1 MFLADNWK
9 DFEVLYAG
17 QQEKYERWGDV
28 YLRRPDPQAVWPV
41 FADGKEATWDDV
53 PSPNAIYNRSNTGGG
68 SWQKIKSMP
77 SNWKIGYNSL
87 GKELKFIIEPTSF
100 KHTGLFPEQASNWDF
115 SGKLISD
122 AVKAGRDD
130 IKVLNLFAYTGA
142 ATCAAACHGAAEVVH
157 VDSSKGMIARAK
169 ENIAASGLE
178 SSYVRFI
185 NEDCRKFVER
195 EIRRGRKYDGII
207 MDPPKYGRG
216 PTGEL
221 WEIEKSLYEFV
232 SRTALLLSDNP
243 LFVIISS
250 YATELGAN
258 AVGNVLDLTC
268 GTRFG
273 GKTVSDELGLPISH
287 MDINLPCGQA
297 SRWTLHA

>member
-17 QQEKYERWGDV
+17 ASDKYERWGDV
-28 YLRRPDPQAVWPV
+28 FLRRPDPQAVWPV
-41 FADGKEATWDDV
+41 FDGKKEVTWDDLPAPHAV
-53 PSPNAIYNRSNTGGG
+53 YNRSSTGGG

-77 SNWKIGYNSL
+77 GSWTVGYNSL

-100 KHTGLFPEQASNWDF
+100 KHTGLFPEQASNWDYE
-115 SGKLISD
+115 GKLISD

-142 ATCAAACHGAAEVVH
+142 ATCAAACHGASEVVH

-258 AVGNVLDLTC
+258 AVGNVLNLTC
-268 GTRFG
+268 ASRFG
-273 GKTVSDELGLPISH
+273 GKAVSDELGLPITH
-287 MDINLPCGQA
+287 MDLNLPCGQA
-297 SRWTLHA
+297 SRWTPRA

>member
-1 MFLADNWK
+1 MFVADGWK

-17 QQEKYERWGDV
+17 EQEKYERWGDV
-28 YLRRPDPQAVWPV
+28 FLRRPDPQAVWPV
-41 FADGKEATWDDV
+41 YDNGKEVTWEDL
-53 PSPNAIYNRSNTGGG
+53 PAPNAVYNRSNTGGG
-68 SWQKIKSMP
+68 AWQKIKPMP
-77 SNWKIGYNSL
+77 SDWTVGYRSL
-87 GKELKFIIEPTSF
+87 GKDLKFIIEPTSF

-115 SGKLISD
+115 AGKLISD
-122 AVKAGRDD
+122 AKKAGRDD

-142 ATCAAACHGAAEVVH
+142 ATCAAACHGASEVVH
-157 VDSSKGMIARAK
+157 VDSSKGMIQRAK
-169 ENIAASGLE
+169 ENIQKSGLQD
-178 SSYVRFI
+178 SYVRFI

-232 SRTALLLSDNP
+232 SRTALLLSDKP

-268 GTRFG
+268 STKFG
-273 GKTVSDELGLPISH
+273 GKTVSDELGLPVTH
-287 MDINLPCGQA
+287 MDLNLPCGQA
-297 SRWTLHA
+297 SRWTPRA

>member
-77 SNWKIGYNSL
+77 SNWKIDYNSL

-221 WEIEKSLYEFV
+221 WEIEKSLYEFM

-258 AVGNVLDLTC
+258 AVGNVLNLTC

-273 GKTVSDELGLPISH
+273 GRTVSDELGLPISH

-297 SRWTLHA
+297 SRWTPRA

>member
-1 MFLADNWK
+1 MFVADGWK

-17 QQEKYERWGDV
+17 EQEKYERWGDV
-28 YLRRPDPQAVWPV
+28 FLRRPDPQAVWPV
-41 FADGKEATWDDV
+41 YDNGKEVTWEDL
-53 PSPNAIYNRSNTGGG
+53 PAPNAVYNRSNTGGG
-68 SWQKIKSMP
+68 AWQKIKPMP
-77 SNWKIGYNSL
+77 SDWTVGYRSL
-87 GKELKFIIEPTSF
+87 GKDLKVIIEPTSF
-100 KHTGLFPEQASNWDF
+100 KHAGLFPEQASNWDF
-115 SGKLISD
+115 AGKLISD
-122 AVKAGRDD
+122 AKKAGRDD

-142 ATCAAACHGAAEVVH
+142 ATCAAACHGASEVVH
-157 VDSSKGMIARAK
+157 VDSSKGMIQRAK
-169 ENIAASGLE
+169 ENIQKSGLQD
-178 SSYVRFI
+178 SYVRFI

-232 SRTALLLSDNP
+232 SRTALLLSDKP

-268 GTRFG
+268 STKFG
-273 GKTVSDELGLPISH
+273 GKTVSDELGLPVTH
-287 MDINLPCGQA
+287 MDLNLPCGQA
-297 SRWTLHA
+297 SRWTPRA

>member
-1 MFLADNWK
+1 MFIADGWK
-9 DFEVLYAG
+9 DYEVLYAG
-17 QQEKYERWGDV
+17 SQDKYERWGDIL
-28 YLRRPDPQAVWPV
+28 LRRPDPQAVWPV
-41 FADGKEATWDDV
+41 TVKGREASWDEL
-53 PSPNAIYNRSNTGGG
+53 PSPNAVYNRSNTGGG

-77 SNWKIGYNSL
+77 SSWKIGYDSL
-87 GKELKFIIEPTSF
+87 GKHLEFIIEPTSF

-115 SGKLISD
+115 AGKLISD
-122 AVKAGRDD
+122 AVKEGRDD
-130 IKVLNLFAYTGA
+130 IKILNLFAYTGA
-142 ATCAAACHGAAEVVH
+142 ATCAAACHGASEVVH
-157 VDSSKGMIARAK
+157 VDSSKGMINRAK
-169 ENIAASGLE
+169 ENIVASGLE

-232 SRTALLLSDNP
+232 SRTALLLSEKP

-268 GTRFG
+268 ASRFG
-273 GKTVSDELGLPISH
+273 GKTVSDELGLPITH

-297 SRWTLHA
+297 SRWTPRV

>member
-1 MFLADNWK
+1 MFVADNWK

-17 QQEKYERWGDV
+17 AQEKYERWGDV
-28 YLRRPDPQAVWPV
+28 LLRRPDPQAVWPV
-41 FADGKEATWDDV
+41 FAECKEATWDDI
-53 PSPNAIYNRSNTGGG
+53 PKPDALYIRSSTGGG
-68 SWQKIKSMP
+68 AWQKLKSMP
-77 SNWKIGYNSL
+77 GSWTIGYNTL
-87 GKELKFIIEPTSF
+87 GKQLKFIIEPTSF

-115 SGKLISD
+115 AGKLISD
-122 AVKAGRDD
+122 AVKSGRDD
-130 IKVLNLFAYTGA
+130 IKILNLFAYTGA

-169 ENIAASGLE
+169 ENIVASGLE

-258 AVGNVLDLTC
+258 AVGNVLNLTC
-268 GTRFG
+268 GTKFG
-273 GKTVSDELGLPISH
+273 GKTVSDELGLPVTH
-287 MDINLPCGQA
+287 MDLNLPCGQA
-297 SRWTLHA
+297 SRWTPLA

>member
-1 MFLADNWK
+1 MFVADGWK

-17 QQEKYERWGDV
+17 EQEKYERWGDV
-28 YLRRPDPQAVWPV
+28 FLRRPDPQAVWPV
-41 FADGKEATWDDV
+41 YDNGKEVTWEDL
-53 PSPNAIYNRSNTGGG
+53 PAPNAVYNRSNTGGG
-68 SWQKIKSMP
+68 AWQKIKPMP
-77 SNWKIGYNSL
+77 SDWTVGYRSL
-87 GKELKFIIEPTSF
+87 GKDLKFIIEPTSF

-115 SGKLISD
+115 AGKLISD
-122 AVKAGRDD
+122 AKKVGRDD

-142 ATCAAACHGAAEVVH
+142 ATCAAACHGASEVVH
-157 VDSSKGMIARAK
+157 VDSSKGMIQRAK
-169 ENIAASGLE
+169 ENIQKSGLQD
-178 SSYVRFI
+178 SYVRFI

-232 SRTALLLSDNP
+232 SRTALLLSDKP

-268 GTRFG
+268 STKFG
-273 GKTVSDELGLPISH
+273 GKTVSDELGLPVTH
-287 MDINLPCGQA
+287 MDLNLPCGQA
-297 SRWTLHA
+297 SRWTPRA

>member
-1 MFLADNWK
+1 MFVADNWK

-17 QQEKYERWGDV
+17 AQEKYERWGDV
-28 YLRRPDPQAVWPV
+28 LLRRPDPQAVWPV
-41 FADGKEATWDDV
+41 YAEGKEATWDDI
-53 PSPNAIYNRSNTGGG
+53 PKPDALYIRSSTGGG
-68 SWQKIKSMP
+68 AWQKLKSMP
-77 SNWKIGYNSL
+77 GSWTIGYNTL
-87 GKELKFIIEPTSF
+87 GKQLKFIIEPTSF

-115 SGKLISD
+115 AGKLISD
-122 AVKAGRDD
+122 AVKSGRDD
-130 IKVLNLFAYTGA
+130 IKILNLFAYTGA

-169 ENIAASGLE
+169 ENIVASGLE

-258 AVGNVLDLTC
+258 AVGNVLNLTC
-268 GTRFG
+268 GTKFG
-273 GKTVSDELGLPISH
+273 GKTVSDELGLPVTH
-287 MDINLPCGQA
+287 MDLNLPCGQA
-297 SRWTLHA
+297 SRWTPLA

>member
-17 QQEKYERWGDV
+17 GQEKYERWGDV
-28 YLRRPDPQAVWPV
+28 LLRRPDPQAVWPV
-41 FADGKEATWDDV
+41 FDGKREVSWEDLAT
-53 PSPNAIYNRSNTGGG
+53 PNAVYNRSNTGGG
-68 SWQKIKSMP
+68 YWQKIKSMP
-77 SNWKIGYNSL
+77 ATWTIGYNSL

-100 KHTGLFPEQASNWDF
+100 KHTGLFPEQASNWDYC
-115 SGKLISD
+115 GKLISD
-122 AVKAGRDD
+122 AVKAGRND

-232 SRTALLLSDNP
+232 SRTALLLSDKP

-258 AVGNVLDLTC
+258 AVGNVLNLTC
-268 GTRFG
+268 ASRFG
-273 GKTVSDELGLPISH
+273 GRAVNDELGLPITH

-297 SRWTLHA
+297 SRWTPRA

>member
-41 FADGKEATWDDV
+41 FADGKEASWADV

-297 SRWTLHA
+297 SRWTPRA

>member
-1 MFLADNWK
+1 MFLADSWK

-17 QQEKYERWGDV
+17 EQEKYERWGNV

-41 FADGKEATWDDV
+41 FCDGKASTWDDV
-53 PSPNAIYNRSNTGGG
+53 PKPDALYVRSTTGGG
-68 SWQKIKSMP
+68 AWQKLKSMP
-77 SNWKIGYNSL
+77 NNWTIGYNTL

-115 SGKLISD
+115 EGGLISD
-122 AVKAGRDD
+122 AVKSGRDD
-130 IKVLNLFAYTGA
+130 IKILNLFAYTGA

-169 ENIAASGLE
+169 ENIQASGLE

-232 SRTALLLSDNP
+232 SRTALLLSDKP

-258 AVGNVLDLTC
+258 AVGNVLNLTC
-268 GTRFG
+268 GTRFAG
-273 GKTVSDELGLPISH
+273 RTVSDELGLPVTN
-287 MDINLPCGQA
+287 MNLNLPCGQA
-297 SRWTLHA
+297 SRWTPRA

>member
-1 MFLADNWK
+1 MFVASGWK

-17 QQEKYERWGDV
+17 WQEKYERWGDV
-28 YLRRPDPQAVWPV
+28 LLRRPDPQAVWPV
-41 FADGKEATWDDV
+41 IKNGREVEWNQIDK
-53 PSPNAIYNRSNTGGG
+53 PNAVYVRSDTGGG
-68 SWQKIKSMP
+68 AWQKIKSMP
-77 SNWKIGYNSL
+77 PKWNINYESL
-87 GKELKFIIEPTSF
+87 GKKLEFIIEPTSF

-115 SGKLISD
+115 AGKLISD
-122 AVKAGRDD
+122 AVKSGRSD

-142 ATCAAACHGAAEVVH
+142 ATCAAALHGSAEVVH

-169 ENIAASGLE
+169 ENIVASGLE

-185 NEDCRKFVER
+185 NEDCRSFIER

-216 PTGEL
+216 PKGEL

-250 YATELGAN
+250 YATELGSN

-268 GTRFG
+268 GSKFG
-273 GKTVSDELGLPISH
+273 GKTVSDELGLPVTNMNIF
-287 MDINLPCGQA
+287 LPCGQA
-297 SRWTLHA
+297 SRWTPRR

>member
-1 MFLADNWK
+1 MFVADGWK

-17 QQEKYERWGDV
+17 EQEKYERWGDV
-28 YLRRPDPQAVWPV
+28 FLRRPDPQAVWPV
-41 FADGKEATWDDV
+41 YDNGKEVTWEDL
-53 PSPNAIYNRSNTGGG
+53 PAPNAVYNRSNTGGG
-68 SWQKIKSMP
+68 AWQKIKPMP
-77 SNWKIGYNSL
+77 SDWTVGYRSL
-87 GKELKFIIEPTSF
+87 GKDLKFIIEPTSF

-115 SGKLISD
+115 AGKLISD
-122 AVKAGRDD
+122 AKKAGRDD
-130 IKVLNLFAYTGA
+130 IRVLNLFAYTGA
-142 ATCAAACHGAAEVVH
+142 ATCAAACHGASEVVH
-157 VDSSKGMIARAK
+157 VDSSKGMIQRAK
-169 ENIAASGLE
+169 ENIQKSGLQD
-178 SSYVRFI
+178 SYVRFI

-232 SRTALLLSDNP
+232 SRTALLLSDKP

-258 AVGNVLDLTC
+258 AFGNVLDLTC
-268 GTRFG
+268 STKFG
-273 GKTVSDELGLPISH
+273 GKTVSDELGLPVTH
-287 MDINLPCGQA
+287 MDLNLPCGQV
-297 SRWTLHA
+297 SRWTPRA

>member
-1 MFLADNWK
+1 MFIADNWK

-17 QQEKYERWGDV
+17 AQEKYERWGDV
-28 YLRRPDPQAVWPV
+28 LLRRPDPQAVWPV
-41 FADGKEATWDDV
+41 FANGKEATWDDIEK
-53 PSPNAIYNRSNTGGG
+53 PDALYIRSSTGGG
-68 SWQKIKSMP
+68 AWQKLKSMP
-77 SNWKIGYNSL
+77 GSWTIGYNTL
-87 GKELKFIIEPTSF
+87 GKQLKFIIEPTSF

-115 SGKLISD
+115 AGKLISD
-122 AVKAGRDD
+122 AVKSGRDD
-130 IKVLNLFAYTGA
+130 IKILNLFAYTGA
-142 ATCAAACHGAAEVVH
+142 ATCAAACHGATEVVH

-169 ENIAASGLE
+169 ENIVASGLE

-258 AVGNVLDLTC
+258 AVGNVLNLTC
-268 GTRFG
+268 GTKFG
-273 GKTVSDELGLPISH
+273 GKTVSDELGLPVTH
-287 MDINLPCGQA
+287 MDLNLPCGQA
-297 SRWTLHA
+297 SRWTPLA

>member
-1 MFLADNWK
+1 MFLADKWK

-17 QQEKYERWGDV
+17 SQEKYERWGDV
-28 YLRRPDPQAVWPV
+28 LLRRPDPQAVWPV
-41 FADGKEATWDDV
+41 FDGRKQVSWDDLAA
-53 PSPNAIYNRSNTGGG
+53 PNAVYNRSNTGGG
-68 SWQKIKSMP
+68 YWQKIKSMP
-77 SNWKIGYNSL
+77 STWTVGYNSL

-115 SGKLISD
+115 CGKLISD
-122 AVKAGRDD
+122 AVKEGRDD
-130 IKVLNLFAYTGA
+130 IKILNLFAYTGA

-169 ENIAASGLE
+169 ENIEASGL
-178 SSYVRFI
+178 SGSYVRFI

-221 WEIEKSLYEFV
+221 WQIETSLYEFV

-268 GTRFG
+268 GSRFG
-273 GKTVSDELGLPISH
+273 GKTVSDELGLPITN
-287 MDINLPCGQA
+287 MDLNLPCGQA
-297 SRWTLHA
+297 SRWTPRA

>member
-1 MFLADNWK
+1 MFVADGWK

-17 QQEKYERWGDV
+17 EQEKYERWGDV
-28 YLRRPDPQAVWPV
+28 FLRRPDPQAVWPV
-41 FADGKEATWDDV
+41 YDNGKEVTWEDL
-53 PSPNAIYNRSNTGGG
+53 PAPNAVYNRSNTGGG
-68 SWQKIKSMP
+68 AWQKIKPMP
-77 SNWKIGYNSL
+77 SDWTVGYRSL
-87 GKELKFIIEPTSF
+87 GKDLKFIIEPTSF

-115 SGKLISD
+115 AGKLISD
-122 AVKAGRDD
+122 AKKAGRDD
-130 IKVLNLFAYTGA
+130 IRVLNLFAYTGA
-142 ATCAAACHGAAEVVH
+142 ATCAAACHGASEVVH
-157 VDSSKGMIARAK
+157 VDSSKGMIQRAK
-169 ENIAASGLE
+169 ENIQKSGLQD
-178 SSYVRFI
+178 SYVRFI

-232 SRTALLLSDNP
+232 SRTALLLSDKP

-268 GTRFG
+268 STKFG
-273 GKTVSDELGLPISH
+273 GKTVSDELGLPVTH
-287 MDINLPCGQA
+287 MDLNLPCGQA
-297 SRWTLHA
+297 SRWTPRA

>member
-17 QQEKYERWGDV
+17 EQEKYERWGDV
-28 YLRRPDPQAVWPV
+28 LLRRPDPQAVWPV
-41 FADGKEATWDDV
+41 HEGGKEVGWDDLA
-53 PSPNAIYNRSNTGGG
+53 SPNAVYIRSNSGGG
-68 SWQKIKSMP
+68 AWQKLKSMP
-77 SNWKIGYNSL
+77 PKWNISYKSL
-87 GKELKFIIEPTSF
+87 GKDLTFIIEPTSF

-115 SGKLISD
+115 AGKLISD

-130 IKVLNLFAYTGA
+130 IKILNLFAYTGA

-169 ENIAASGLE
+169 ENIIESGLE

-297 SRWTLHA
+297 SRWTPRA